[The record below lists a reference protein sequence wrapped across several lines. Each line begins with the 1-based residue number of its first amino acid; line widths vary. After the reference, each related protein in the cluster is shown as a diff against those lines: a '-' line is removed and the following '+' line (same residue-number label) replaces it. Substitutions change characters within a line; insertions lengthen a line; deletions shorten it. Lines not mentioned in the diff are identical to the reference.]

1 MCRSKIQIYTDIRR
15 VLRISLG
22 GWNVWMLNKKGR
34 KAEQVIK
41 NKKNEG
47 YFAFILFRFGA
58 ILDSAK

>member
-1 MCRSKIQIYTDIRR
+1 MDVI
-15 VLRISLG
+15 
-22 GWNVWMLNKKGR
+22 NKKGR

-41 NKKNEG
+41 KKIKKNEG

>member
-1 MCRSKIQIYTDIRR
+1 
-15 VLRISLG
+15 
-22 GWNVWMLNKKGR
+22 MLNKKGR

-41 NKKNEG
+41 KNTKKNEKKWKKMNEG